1 MRMSPLRPSPP
12 PAPRPLSPPRILL
25 LDGPTCQPN
34 PACAA
39 VLGARTTH
47 SHLFSSLV
55 TRHGERGNTAYKRH
69 EYGRLLVVEYGNITG
84 TATSF
89 RGFIPLCLETYRR
102 MNSMLVAFV
111 KGMVE
116 RASQRNETLD
126 CMLLHSGAFVVV
138 VSHASIAL
146 ILRRLSLVGAR
157 GMA

>member
-1 MRMSPLRPSPP
+1 
-12 PAPRPLSPPRILL
+12 
-25 LDGPTCQPN
+25 
-34 PACAA
+34 
-39 VLGARTTH
+39 
-47 SHLFSSLV
+47 
-55 TRHGERGNTAYKRH
+55 
-69 EYGRLLVVEYGNITG
+69 
-84 TATSF
+84 
-89 RGFIPLCLETYRR
+89 